1 MLFEIERP
9 SHPHFYLRIPTGGK
23 RHHAIGGGVDDRQPD
38 NKSRMNLGRLW
49 RRLHPQTRYVILLS
63 LAGALI
69 YGVIGAVTLQWYSG
83 VFLALWGLVL
93 GATLLMVKAFRRR
106 KDQ

>member
-1 MLFEIERP
+1 VKP
-9 SHPHFYLRIPTGGK
+9 AS
-23 RHHAIGGGVDDRQPD
+23 
-38 NKSRMNLGRLW
+38 
-49 RRLHPQTRYVILLS
+49 TRYVILIS
-63 LAGALI
+63 LTGAVI

-93 GATLLMVKAFRRR
+93 GATLLMVRAFHRK